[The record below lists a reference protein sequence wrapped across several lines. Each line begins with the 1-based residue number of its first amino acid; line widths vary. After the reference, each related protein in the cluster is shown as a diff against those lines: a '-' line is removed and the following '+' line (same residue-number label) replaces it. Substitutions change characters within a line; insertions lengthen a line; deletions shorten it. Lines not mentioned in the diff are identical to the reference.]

1 VTAVRLCGRE
11 VDSPAPIWVPA
22 VTERRADGT
31 VSVLAEH
38 GLPDGED
45 VVPGF
50 HRPGAR
56 GAVLT

>member
-1 VTAVRLCGRE
+1 
-11 VDSPAPIWVPA
+11 
-22 VTERRADGT
+22 
-31 VSVLAEH
+31 VLAEH